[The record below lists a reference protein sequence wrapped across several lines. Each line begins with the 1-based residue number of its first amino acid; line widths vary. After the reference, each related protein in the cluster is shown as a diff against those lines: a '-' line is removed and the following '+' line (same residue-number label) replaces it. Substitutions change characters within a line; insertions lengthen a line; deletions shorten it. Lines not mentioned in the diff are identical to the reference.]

1 MIYQPAEDSFLLQN
15 SLKKFLKNKNKS
27 LKILDMGSGSGIQAQ
42 TCLDLGFK
50 NIIAADINPESIEH
64 LTNQKINSIKT
75 NLYSKISKISK
86 FDLIIFNAPYLP
98 RDKREPKKSQLAT
111 TAGKKGYE
119 IILKFL
125 KNSKLHLKKEGKILL
140 LFSSLSQPKV
150 ILERAKKLG
159 YNYSLLESQKLFFE
173 EIYVFKFKLK

>member
-1 MIYQPAEDSFLLQN
+1 MQK

-27 LKILDMGSGSGIQAQ
+27 LNILDMGAGSGIQLK
-42 TCLDLGFK
+42 TCLNLGFK
-50 NIIAADINPESIEH
+50 KSIGADINPNVIKHLKEQRLKSIE
-64 LTNQKINSIKT
+64 T
-75 NLYSKISKISK
+75 NLYSKIPNTSK

-98 RDKREPKKSQLAT
+98 EDKREPKNSRLAT

-125 KNSKLHLKKEGKILL
+125 KNSKNHLKKEGKILL
-140 LFSSLSQPKV
+140 LFSSLSKPKI
-150 ILERAKKLG
+150 ILKEAKKLG

-173 EIYVFKFKLK
+173 ELYVFNFILK